1 MGATAPRN
9 VCVLPHAMPRFKEK
23 LAEFLRVTPDVPDS
37 VQDLQDKAGIR
48 LLIGGELRC
57 NPPDDNPSAT
67 V

>member
-1 MGATAPRN
+1 
-9 VCVLPHAMPRFKEK
+9 MPRFKEK